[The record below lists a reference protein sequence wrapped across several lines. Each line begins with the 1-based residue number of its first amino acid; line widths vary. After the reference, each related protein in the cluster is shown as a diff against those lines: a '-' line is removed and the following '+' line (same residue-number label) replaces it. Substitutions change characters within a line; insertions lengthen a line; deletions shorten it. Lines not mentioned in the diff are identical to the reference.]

1 MSRLCRLKCN
11 SHGEDGKWAYDE
23 IVSLRKARDQ
33 LIEQFKTVLDENKTL
48 KSALQHEVDVAEAYK
63 AEADSLRQQVSNLT
77 EQLDLSV
84 DALEKATK
92 YIEEFGYE
100 IGEHYQ
106 TGRKALAAIK
116 SSEVK

>member
-63 AEADSLRQQVSNLT
+63 AEADSLRKDAERYRWLRVADQATVLKFSHYAF
-77 EQLDLSV
+77 
-84 DALEKATK
+84 DALD
-92 YIEEFGYE
+92 
-100 IGEHYQ
+100 
-106 TGRKALAAIK
+106 AAIDTAIRG
-116 SSEVK
+116 

>member
-48 KSALQHEVDVAEAYK
+48 KSALHHEADVAESYK
-63 AEADSLRQQVSNLT
+63 AEADSLRKDAERYKVLAEYLVSSDTSWDDAIVACNT
-77 EQLDLSV
+77 VGELSV
-84 DALEKATK
+84 VLDSMK
-92 YIEEFGYE
+92 G
-100 IGEHYQ
+100 
-106 TGRKALAAIK
+106 
-116 SSEVK
+116 